1 MAMLNNQRVCI
12 VIWLLYMMGRDICMG
27 ISGIG
32 CIIHG
37 IYMIGHDVLAMVYID
52 FELSY
57 GMLYV
62 IGDRKSYGV
71 V

>member
-1 MAMLNNQRVCI
+1 M
-12 VIWLLYMMGRDICMG
+12 VIIYDGTGYLYGDIRYWMYNTWY
-27 ISGIG
+27 
-32 CIIHG
+32 

>member
-1 MAMLNNQRVCI
+1 MV
-12 VIWLLYMMGRDICMG
+12 Y
-27 ISGIG
+27 
-32 CIIHG
+32 